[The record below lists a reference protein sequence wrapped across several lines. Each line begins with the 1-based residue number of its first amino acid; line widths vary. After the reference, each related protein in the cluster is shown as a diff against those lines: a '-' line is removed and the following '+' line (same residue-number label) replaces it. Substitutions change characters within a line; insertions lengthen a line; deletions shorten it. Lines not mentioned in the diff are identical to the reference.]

1 VARARHSCRGQ
12 LEEATMCCARGAWHG
27 QDILVVRLTCAK
39 IRRGGINTLAG
50 PPLLRRPALHLCVK
64 AAVETDWNLPV
75 AEREAAPLPLG
86 DHPKIENTRRA
97 HGRARAAW
105 VWLLRRTRRACA
117 RVCIRICCPCARTA
131 RVVLRLQPRSRPH
144 RVGVRLRDA
153 GGWTRWG
160 RAHHRAAVR
169 AAARYTHRGAAPQRG
184 CARGADARARARDPG
199 SRDSRYPPGTSRRIR
214 GRRGCGTTPRT
225 ARRRRDSG
233 ERR

>member
-1 VARARHSCRGQ
+1 MARARHSCRGQ

-27 QDILVVRLTCAK
+27 QGILVVRLTCAK
-39 IRRGGINTLAG
+39 IRMGGINSLAG

-97 HGRARAAW
+97 HGRARAVW

-117 RVCIRICCPCARTA
+117 RVCIRICCPRARTV

-144 RVGVRLRDA
+144 RVGVTVRLRDA
-153 GGWTRWG
+153 GGWRRWG

-169 AAARYTHRGAAPQRG
+169 AAAGYTQGCTRGAH
-184 CARGADARARARDPG
+184 ARARARDPD
-199 SRDSRYPPGTSRRIR
+199 SRDPGTSRRIR
-214 GRRGCGTTPRT
+214 GRRGCGATPRT
-225 ARRRRDSG
+225 ARR
-233 ERR
+233 